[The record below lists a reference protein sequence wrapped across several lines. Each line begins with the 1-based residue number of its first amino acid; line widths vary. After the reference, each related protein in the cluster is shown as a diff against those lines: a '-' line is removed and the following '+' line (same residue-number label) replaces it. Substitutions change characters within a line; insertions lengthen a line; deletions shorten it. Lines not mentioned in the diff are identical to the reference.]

1 MLKKLTHSIIV
12 LAIVVNVSFAGGFQ
26 INEHGA
32 RAMAMAGA
40 FTGLA
45 DDPSALFYNGAG
57 LTQLSGTHIVA
68 GVTLIAPSASF
79 RGPSPAITEYSLQD
93 QLFHPIN
100 FYITH
105 QFDEKERRVA
115 SLSCPN
121 RFNSSFIGKS
131 NSIYM
136 TPTIPFTR

>member
-45 DDPSALFYNGAG
+45 DDPIILKNCVY
-57 LTQLSGTHIVA
+57 
-68 GVTLIAPSASF
+68 VTY
-79 RGPSPAITEYSLQD
+79 T
-93 QLFHPIN
+93 
-100 FYITH
+100 
-105 QFDEKERRVA
+105 
-115 SLSCPN
+115 
-121 RFNSSFIGKS
+121 
-131 NSIYM
+131 
-136 TPTIPFTR
+136 